1 MSERSMFIELLV
13 SWGPMLL
20 LIAVWIF
27 FMQRMRSSSWSPY
40 KINEQILEE
49 QKKHNEKLEAILMK
63 MDQRIAT
70 LEQNQS
76 NKAS

>member
-1 MSERSMFIELLV
+1 MERSILLDLLV

-49 QKKHNEKLEAILMK
+49 QKKHNEKLEAILQR
-63 MDQRIAT
+63 MDERLAA
-70 LEQNQS
+70 LERPS
-76 NKAS
+76 DKAS